1 MSEKLDRVSL
11 GARDAWDFWL
21 SQHDYSVPETIEQA
35 IRDTFAAW
43 LNEHSDEIVQA
54 IANRSKE

>member
-1 MSEKLDRVSL
+1 MSDVSD